1 MTTSEYYNS
10 KLSKI
15 GNELKLISQEL
26 YLTFLNNKNDLRK
39 YFDEKT
45 LVDWALIGLNI
56 SKGSEKN
63 LKTGKKF
70 FQVSSLINEK
80 IPLSTFKIWMLMV
93 EKISLESTALGYS
106 YLISSPSV
114 LKFLRPRYLQEWGEI
129 SKSIFS
135 GSWKSNSLASKFLEL
150 SPLLLEIISFD
161 DLKKISEYCKNLSVK
176 SCDLA
181 SHNLDWFSENLPILA
196 KESGDFIILLKKN
209 DYL

>member
-161 DLKKISEYCKNLSVK
+161 DLKKVALEMK
-176 SCDLA
+176 
-181 SHNLDWFSENLPILA
+181 
-196 KESGDFIILLKKN
+196 LL
-209 DYL
+209 

>member
-1 MTTSEYYNS
+1 
-10 KLSKI
+10 
-15 GNELKLISQEL
+15 
-26 YLTFLNNKNDLRK
+26 
-39 YFDEKT
+39 
-45 LVDWALIGLNI
+45 
-56 SKGSEKN
+56 
-63 LKTGKKF
+63 
-70 FQVSSLINEK
+70 
-80 IPLSTFKIWMLMV
+80 MV

-161 DLKKISEYCKNLSVK
+161 DLKKIAEYCKNLSVK

-181 SHNLDWFSENLPILA
+181 SHNLDWFSENLPILG
-196 KESGDFIILLKKN
+196 KESGDFIILLKKMTTSDWREIN
-209 DYL
+209 MFFELLDLNIQKNRVENIKYLNQLLLNFYLEKEKKSCTPNK

>member
-70 FQVSSLINEK
+70 LIK
-80 IPLSTFKIWMLMV
+80 TL
-93 EKISLESTALGYS
+93 
-106 YLISSPSV
+106 
-114 LKFLRPRYLQEWGEI
+114 
-129 SKSIFS
+129 
-135 GSWKSNSLASKFLEL
+135 
-150 SPLLLEIISFD
+150 
-161 DLKKISEYCKNLSVK
+161 
-176 SCDLA
+176 
-181 SHNLDWFSENLPILA
+181 
-196 KESGDFIILLKKN
+196 FI
-209 DYL
+209 